1 MYTFDYKRPAA
12 QADATAAFHGDARYL
27 AGGQSLIQAMKLRMS
42 SAETLIDLGGVAG
55 MHGIQV
61 DHGAVVIGA
70 MTKHAEVAASELVRK
85 AIPALA
91 DLAGGIGDQM
101 VRNLGTLGGSIANA
115 DPAACYPS
123 AIVALGATVH
133 TNQRKIPGADFFT
146 GIYETALHAGELIT
160 AVSFPIP
167 TRAAYV
173 KFKQPASRFAL
184 VGVFV
189 AQTPGGV
196 HVAVTG
202 AKGSVFR
209 ATAIEAALN
218 AHYTPEAAK
227 AVQMPTDDINRDLH
241 ATAEYRAAMI
251 SVMAGRA
258 VAASLAH

>member
-70 MTKHAEVAASELVRK
+70 MTKHSEVAASELVRK

-146 GIYETALHAGELIT
+146 GIYHGGEFSDSDARCLCQVQATRLAFCAGRCVCRADARWRSCGGDGRQGQRVSGHRDRGCLECPLHARGGE
-160 AVSFPIP
+160 
-167 TRAAYV
+167 
-173 KFKQPASRFAL
+173 
-184 VGVFV
+184 
-189 AQTPGGV
+189 GG
-196 HVAVTG
+196 AD
-202 AKGSVFR
+202 ADR
-209 ATAIEAALN
+209 R
-218 AHYTPEAAK
+218 Y
-227 AVQMPTDDINRDLH
+227 QQ
-241 ATAEYRAAMI
+241 
-251 SVMAGRA
+251 
-258 VAASLAH
+258 